1 MSAQNHHVIISI
13 HCLVVPDDLNQ
24 NSSSEQNPF
33 RVVSLQSENA
43 FYHMAKELIT
53 FFPKMRLTTVTS
65 QHFPSQRP
73 SSLYVTAPSWWSLQA
88 DQTISTTYTQ
98 PIEGNEWTRFEQ
110 GRLCADFTKETFKH
124 ACYIPSS
131 WKKRDKKCAIIYTV
145 AKEPLHY
152 AWEPMSSV

>member
-1 MSAQNHHVIISI
+1 
-13 HCLVVPDDLNQ
+13 
-24 NSSSEQNPF
+24 
-33 RVVSLQSENA
+33 
-43 FYHMAKELIT
+43 
-53 FFPKMRLTTVTS
+53 MRLTTVTS

-73 SSLYVTAPSWWSLQA
+73 SSLYITAPSWWSLQA
-88 DQTISTTYTQ
+88 DQTISTTYPQ

-145 AKEPLHY
+145 GKEPLHY